1 MSKLYVVGLGPGDYE
16 QLTIKAY
23 RAIEKSE
30 IIIGYTVY
38 VELVKDF
45 FDKGLFKGLNEK
57 QFVTTPMRQE
67 TKRCEMALQ
76 LADEGKTVAFV
87 CSGDS
92 GVYGMSGLILE
103 LSRAYENVDIEL
115 VCGVSAALSG
125 GSVLGAP
132 LVHDFAVISLSD
144 LMTPMEKIEKRLEAA
159 VMADFAICI
168 YNPSSKKR
176 ADYLKRACDILL
188 KYADENTVCGYVKNI
203 GRDGEKSVVTTLRE
217 LRDTD
222 VDMFTTVFIG
232 NSQTRNINGK
242 MVTPRGYAVEGNL

>member
-16 QLTIKAY
+16 QMTIKAY
-23 RAIEKSE
+23 KAIEASE
-30 IIIGYTVY
+30 VIIGYTVY
-38 VELVKDF
+38 VELVKGYF
-45 FDKGLFKGLNEK
+45 NKGIFSGFSEK

-67 TKRCEMALQ
+67 AKRCEMALQ
-76 LADEGKTVAFV
+76 MADEGKTVAFV

-103 LSRAYENVDIEL
+103 LSKAYKNVDIEII
-115 VCGVSAALSG
+115 CGVTAALSG

-144 LMTPMEKIEKRLEAA
+144 LMTPIDKIEKRIEAS
-159 VMADFAICI
+159 VMADLSICI
-168 YNPSSKKR
+168 YNPSSQKR
-176 ADYLKRACDILL
+176 ADYLRRACDIIL
-188 KYADENTVCGYVKNI
+188 KHADENTVCGYVKNI
-203 GRDGEKSVVTTLRE
+203 GRDGEEAVVTTLIE
-217 LRDTD
+217 LRDTE

-232 NSQTRNINGK
+232 NSQTKNINGK